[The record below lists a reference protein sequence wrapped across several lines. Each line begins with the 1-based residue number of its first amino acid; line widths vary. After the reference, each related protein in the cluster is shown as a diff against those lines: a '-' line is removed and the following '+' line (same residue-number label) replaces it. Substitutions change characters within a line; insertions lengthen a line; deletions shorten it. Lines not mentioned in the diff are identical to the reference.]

1 MEEKYMAQ
9 KSNYALISA
18 LYANETKGL
27 YSDIYFP
34 IINILSRKY
43 FQTKT

>member
-27 YSDIYFP
+27 YSDFYFP
-34 IINILSRKY
+34 IIESTLKSGY
-43 FQTKT
+43 V